1 MVLAIIFRIFIGRG
15 GLGLRLK
22 ELAGLLI
29 EVWLFSSIDIVGD
42 VTVTPSVVEKLIV
55 VDI

>member
-1 MVLAIIFRIFIGRG
+1 MVLAIIFRIFIGWG

-42 VTVTPSVVEKLIV
+42 VTVAPSVVEKLIV